1 MKKKVHKRAPRQKK
15 FTDVTFTSDQ
25 RAVILMKMTQ
35 QQREAYAESIQ
46 LTFSDQVMNMVFD
59 EAPSWRFIGIRV
71 DYGWEYR
78 KSDPRRS
85 ANLRCVCG
93 RQLRYQ
99 YQLVSTD
106 GHNRRVNLGSSHFM
120 QHLGIPVSVSRE
132 VFANF
137 NQVQRKMDEM
147 LARYRIGERFPSANG
162 MRKIAMSGEF
172 GNSKSIVARRLH
184 GFAVA
189 DLPLTKSDKNALKR
203 FVSEFQGQVPRSA
216 SSGPRGEQKPPV
228 KVASPSKEY
237 LHSNYS
243 FDEAVAMT
251 LAELHGVP
259 YQGFHQENPVYSQEG
274 KNRNI
279 GEYNPD
285 AKDLPRPRAELEEE
299 NVVSPV
305 SSEPLRAEEPKPL
318 PRHKKRQGI
327 DDLYQEKLAKLT
339 PEDRKKMEERQRER
353 LRAAAKR
360 ATAYK
365 KKHAHG
371 QRDSATNQSKSS
383 DLEQLKRQLL
393 QQKKREDEQKA
404 EMLRERTASKKQRDL
419 LHAQFIQKQAA
430 DHAKRKQLYE
440 KYHSVEST
448 TQPKAVPSSPRREL
462 VGKSPFNT
470 QLQDQLKKWQKFD

>member
-1 MKKKVHKRAPRQKK
+1 MKKKTHKRAPRQKK
-15 FTDVTFTSDQ
+15 FTDVTFTNNQ

-59 EAPSWRFIGIRV
+59 EAPTWRFIGIRV

-106 GHNRRVNLGSSHFM
+106 GHNRRVNLGSSHFL
-120 QHLGIPVSVSRE
+120 QHLGIPVSVSHE

-147 LARYRIGERFPSANG
+147 LAQYRAGERFPRVNG
-162 MRKIAMSGEF
+162 MRKIAISWEF
-172 GNSKSIVARRLH
+172 GNSRSIVARRLH

-203 FVSEFQGQVPRSA
+203 LVSESQGQVQRST
-216 SSGPRGEQKPPV
+216 SSVARGEQKPPV
-228 KVASPSKEY
+228 KVTSASKKY

-243 FDEAVAMT
+243 IDEAVAMT

-259 YQGFHQENPVYSQEG
+259 YQGFHQEDSS
-274 KNRNI
+274 KAI
-279 GEYNPD
+279 GESDPD
-285 AKDLPRPRAELEEE
+285 RKDLPRPRVELEEE
-299 NVVSPV
+299 AVVSPV
-305 SSEPLRAEEPKPL
+305 SSESPRTEESKPL
-318 PRHKKRQGI
+318 PRHKKKQGI
-327 DDLYQEKLAKLT
+327 DDLYHEKLAKLT
-339 PEDRKKMEERQRER
+339 PEDRKEMEERQRKR
-353 LRAAAKR
+353 LWSAANRAAAC
-360 ATAYK
+360 K
-365 KKHAHG
+365 KKHLHG
-371 QRDSATNQSKSS
+371 QRDSATIQSKNS
-383 DLEQLKRQLL
+383 DLEQLKRQLR

-419 LHAQFIQKQAA
+419 LHAQFIQQQAA

-440 KYHSVEST
+440 KYHRAEHT
-448 TQPKAVPSSPRREL
+448 TQRKSVL
-462 VGKSPFNT
+462 VSQQSKQVEKSPFNT
-470 QLQDQLKKWQKFD
+470 QLKDQLKKWQKVD